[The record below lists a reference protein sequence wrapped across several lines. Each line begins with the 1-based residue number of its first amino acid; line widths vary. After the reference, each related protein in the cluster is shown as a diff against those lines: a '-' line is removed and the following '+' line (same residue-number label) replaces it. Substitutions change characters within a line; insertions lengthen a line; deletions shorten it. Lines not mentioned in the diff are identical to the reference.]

1 MADVVIN
8 VGAVSAITAGTGLT
22 GGTITGTGTIAADF
36 GTTAGTICQGNDARL
51 TAPVAPLA
59 HASSHTEIGSDPL
72 TLTQS
77 QITGLSASFAA
88 KVATT
93 RQVVAGTGLSGGGAL
108 SADVTL
114 NTLYGTSAS
123 TACVGND
130 ARLSNARTPDTHAS
144 SHATG
149 GSDVLTL
156 GQAQISGLVTALSN
170 KALGATV
177 MTAGTGLTGGGDLSA
192 GRIFAVDFGA
202 TSTTATVGNDSRLS
216 FIASGAGATSRTLQ
230 NKLRDVVSVKDFG
243 ATGDGSTDD
252 TVTIQLALTAGAGKS
267 VYFPTGTYITS
278 AGLNVS
284 PNTYVYSD
292 GGSANISVQPTASAA
307 TFNQGLILTGSGITI
322 SGLKISGTNEYS
334 FVGGARTEY
343 ASAISL
349 TSGTAKDIDILD
361 CQIFGWGWGM
371 YLRRVSNWR
380 IIGNRCWGGEQ
391 TSTTVPVPD
400 NSCWDISVASSSE
413 VEGNKGRRGII
424 ANNFCLSNVDTGIGV
439 GGNSASD
446 QDVIIHNNV
455 VQPLQTD
462 GITPLTNLNNR
473 SRYGITTSYNGTAPV
488 RFVVSGNIVRDV
500 SLNGIYVQGNTMP
513 TGDVAITGNMVS
525 NCGFNTT
532 YPEYASLKGGIWAL
546 GGADSISGNVI
557 VDCYVA
563 GIVYTTLQVDPSPA
577 GVQLPRSVIG
587 NNNISRILTDP
598 NVGSPE
604 SGYGVYL
611 TGYNNSRILVSGN
624 RIQKTAHNSINGIV
638 INNNADNGGIH
649 IVGNLVEVDHAKGA
663 ISLSQ
668 GGASVSQSSITA
680 NHIVGSD
687 NSTNSTFNAGIRIN
701 GKIHCVGNTI
711 RNFHRGIESQ
721 FTTRVLDVQCS
732 SNAIANCFYGIT
744 GQDEAG
750 PWLVT
755 ANTFTN
761 VTGRECHAAPYQGV
775 LFKSTGDSQ
784 PATVQITRNAVP
796 TTGTWV
802 VGDYCKNTAVVAGQP
817 KGWYCTVAGTGAG
830 ATWVSEGNLI
840 NPLTVTELNALP
852 AGVKIEGAM
861 GFCTD
866 ATVTTFASTVAGGG
880 SNNVPVYYDG
890 SAWKIG

>member
-22 GGTITGTGTIAADF
+22 GGTITGTGTIAASF
-36 GTTAGTICQGNDARL
+36 GTTAGTICQGNDSRL
-51 TAPVAPLA
+51 TTPVAPLA
-59 HASSHTEIGSDPL
+59 HASTHTAIGSDPL
-72 TLTQS
+72 TLSQS
-77 QITGLSASFAA
+77 QITSLTTDLAA

-114 NTLYGTSAS
+114 NVSYGSSGT

-130 ARLSNARTPDTHAS
+130 ARLSNARTPDLHAS

-192 GRIFAVDFGA
+192 GRTFAVDFGA

-216 FIASGAGATSRTLQ
+216 FIAAGTGATTRTLQ
-230 NKLRDVVSVKDFG
+230 NKLRDVISVKDFG
-243 ATGDGSTDD
+243 ATGDGSTND
-252 TVTIQLALTAGAGKS
+252 TVAIQAALTAGAGKS
-267 VYFPTGTYITS
+267 VYFPAGTYITS

-284 PNTYVYSD
+284 ANTYVYGD
-292 GGSANISVQPTASAA
+292 GGTANISVQPTASAD
-307 TFNQGLILTGSGITI
+307 TFNNGLVITGSGITI

-334 FVGGARTEY
+334 FVGGARTAY
-343 ASAISL
+343 ASAISMN
-349 TSGTAKDIDILD
+349 GTPAINIDILE
-361 CQIFGWGWGM
+361 CQIFGWGWGI
-371 YLRRVSNWR
+371 YLRRVSNWQ
-380 IIGNRCWGGEQ
+380 IVGNRCWGGEQ
-391 TSTTVPVPD
+391 TSTTVPAPD
-400 NSCWDISVASSSE
+400 NSCWDISVNSN
-413 VEGNKGRRGII
+413 VEDVNKGRRGII
-424 ANNFCLSNVDTGIGV
+424 ANNFCLSNVDSGIGV
-439 GGNSASD
+439 GANSASD
-446 QDVIIHNNV
+446 QDIAIHNNV

-462 GITPLTNLNNR
+462 GLTPLANLNNR
-473 SRYGITTSYNGTAPV
+473 SRYGISTSYNGTAPV
-488 RFVVSGNIVRDV
+488 RVVVSGNIVRDV

-532 YPEYASLKGGIWAL
+532 YPEYASLKAGIWVL
-546 GGADSISGNVI
+546 GGADSICGNVI
-557 VDCYVA
+557 VDCYLA
-563 GIVYTTLQVDPSPA
+563 GIIYTTLQVDPSPA

-598 NVGSPE
+598 NVGSPA
-604 SGYGVYL
+604 SGYGIYL

-624 RIQKTAHNSINGIV
+624 RIQNTAHQSINSSV

-649 IVGNLVEVDHAKGA
+649 IVGNLVEVAHALGG
-663 ISLSQ
+663 IFLNQ
-668 GGASVSQSSITA
+668 GGASVSQSSVVA
-680 NHIVGSD
+680 NHVVGLD
-687 NSTNSTFNAGIRIN
+687 NTTNSSNNSGIRFS
-701 GKIHCVGNTI
+701 GKIHCVGNTV
-711 RNFHRGIESQ
+711 RNFHRGIESG
-721 FTTRVLDVQCS
+721 FTTRVIDVECS
-732 SNAIANCFYGIT
+732 SNAIANCYYGI
-744 GQDEAG
+744 AG
-750 PWLVT
+750 SGDAAMWLVT

-761 VTGRECHAAPYQGV
+761 VTGRDCHAGPYQGV
-775 LFKSTGDSQ
+775 LFKSNGDSQ
-784 PATVQITRNAVP
+784 ASVVQITRNAVP
-796 TTGTWV
+796 TNGAWV
-802 VGDYCKNTAVVAGQP
+802 VGDYCKNTDISVGQP
-817 KGWYCTVAGTGAG
+817 KGWYCTVAGTGVG
-830 ATWVSEGNLI
+830 ATWVSEGELI
-840 NPLTVTELNALP
+840 SPLTVAQLNALP
-852 AGVKIEGAM
+852 AGVKVEGAR

-866 ATVTTFASTVAGGG
+866 ATVTTFASTVAGTG